1 MNRIKL
7 HVKKGDNV
15 EVISGNFKGSS
26 GKVLEVIAR
35 KQRVLIEGVR
45 MIKKH
50 LKKSQDN
57 PQGKIAEREGPIHIS
72 NVKSAGARRTRGGK
86 GQGLEEKGDEREGA
100 QEQSLEGEGS
110 ERGIGREERILPAL
124 QRARDAGAAED
135 STATRIR
142 TRSRRWRRS

>member
-7 HVKKGDNV
+7 HVRKGDNV

-45 MIKKH
+45 MIKRH

-72 NVKSAGARRTRGGK
+72 NVKVLARGERAAK
-86 GQGLEEKGDEREGA
+86 EKGA
-100 QEQSLEGEGS
+100 KKK
-110 ERGIGREERILPAL
+110 
-124 QRARDAGAAED
+124 
-135 STATRIR
+135 ATREK
-142 TRSRRWRRS
+142 TAKSKASKEKEKA

>member
-7 HVKKGDNV
+7 HVRKGDNV
-15 EVISGNFKGSS
+15 EVITGNHRGSS

-45 MIKKH
+45 LIKKH

-72 NVKSAGARRTRGGK
+72 NVRV
-86 GQGLEEKGDEREGA
+86 L
-100 QEQSLEGEGS
+100 
-110 ERGIGREERILPAL
+110 ERGERVSKGKTVKKKEKATKEKTPKSKAKDAKEE
-124 QRARDAGAAED
+124 
-135 STATRIR
+135 
-142 TRSRRWRRS
+142 

>member
-7 HVKKGDNV
+7 HVRKGDNV
-15 EVISGNFKGSS
+15 EVISGNFRGSS

-45 MIKKH
+45 LIKKH

-72 NVKSAGARRTRGGK
+72 NVRVLERGERAAKGK
-86 GQGLEEKGDEREGA
+86 GSKKKEKATKEKDA
-100 QEQSLEGEGS
+100 KDQSV
-110 ERGIGREERILPAL
+110 
-124 QRARDAGAAED
+124 
-135 STATRIR
+135 
-142 TRSRRWRRS
+142 